1 MKQYLR
7 KMRRL
12 ILIHTQDG
20 SNRLFMLFQ
29 QGILQKSFTSEL
41 QIQVT
46 FSNFVYLSI
55 GLTDL
60 SQQLQVII
68 LVSVNEK
75 QPSGGLKEKGDEDL
89 DGLLHTL
96 PVSYYRVGSI
106 HTFGSQANYRSE
118 RLDAARYATGDIVSV
133 WVDSFPKGSPPFSVS
148 VSCPAPTSRLN
159 PNAASCDR
167 IPFCALF
174 KNGP

>member
-1 MKQYLR
+1 MA
-7 KMRRL
+7 
-12 ILIHTQDG
+12 
-20 SNRLFMLFQ
+20 
-29 QGILQKSFTSEL
+29 
-41 QIQVT
+41 
-46 FSNFVYLSI
+46 
-55 GLTDL
+55 
-60 SQQLQVII
+60 
-68 LVSVNEK
+68 VNEK
-75 QPSGGLKEKGDEDL
+75 QPSGGPKENGNEDL
-89 DGLLHTL
+89 DGLLFTL
-96 PVSYYRVGSI
+96 PVSYYRVGDV

-118 RLDAARYATGDIVSV
+118 GLDAANCDTGDIVSV